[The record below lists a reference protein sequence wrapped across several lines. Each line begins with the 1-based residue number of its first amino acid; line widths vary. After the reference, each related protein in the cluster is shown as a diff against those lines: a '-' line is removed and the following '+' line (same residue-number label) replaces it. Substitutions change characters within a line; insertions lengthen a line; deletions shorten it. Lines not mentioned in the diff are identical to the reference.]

1 MRNLSLVIFFIG
13 AMLSACATGPADI
26 PGDISPEEL
35 IQRAQEAS
43 DRNRYKLSLQY
54 YEVIPERFPSNIDF
68 ICAAEY
74 EIAFIHYKQ
83 KKYAQAREELQA
95 LLRRYEGP
103 DAELLPGQFRVLAEI
118 VLKRIGEKQKPKEP
132 AEGS

>member
-1 MRNLSLVIFFIG
+1 
-13 AMLSACATGPADI
+13 MLSACATGPADI

-43 DRNRYKLSLQY
+43 DRNRFNLSLRY
-54 YEVIPERFPSNIDF
+54 YQVIPERFPSNIDF

-103 DAELLPGQFRVLAEI
+103 DGVLLPGQFRVLAEI